1 MGSERVTVDTH
12 ADEPGV
18 RRRPL
23 LPTPPASSTTRA
35 SRRPGGRL
43 PGRPALGAPPQ
54 AHGPP
59 TVTSSGRVVSP
70 CWLVPLLGVP
80 LLSRGWGWV
89 LASSALLP
97 EDGLV
102 EPRTPTPAREPA
114 RRGRPRT
121 APGRQLHPAGHPG
134 RRHGRR
140 PDLRSSHGGSTP
152 RWRCGPPAA
161 GIADRP
167 SSVGPT
173 EDRPGSRRNR
183 DGSWRTQTSGQ
194 PPPAA
199 RPAGAL
205 VGQGRADPADPGLA
219 DGAAKRPPA
228 HPAAHR
234 LHVESSTTMV
244 P

>member
-1 MGSERVTVDTH
+1 MLTNLGCEGGRCSPHRQRRVPPEPRGGQVDAFP
-12 ADEPGV
+12 ADPPWV
-18 RRRPL
+18 RRRRPMALQPL
-23 LPTPPASSTTRA
+23 PVQW
-35 SRRPGGRL
+35 
-43 PGRPALGAPPQ
+43 AL
-54 AHGPP
+54 
-59 TVTSSGRVVSP
+59 VSA

-140 PDLRSSHGGSTP
+140 PGLRSSHGGSRP

-161 GIADRP
+161 GIEDTPRP
-167 SSVGPT
+167 AGPT